1 MESFSNELSN
11 LVQKI
16 QEISDEYSDMKEIF
30 FDEYNTELL
39 EDSIKSLKLLNNSRK
54 AFSMMKFRYFL
65 KGLNLNTMDSK
76 NIEKLTKYIDNQEK
90 AEFVTNCFD
99 KILASNSKKSCC
111 LIGIMLND
119 MIKNKKSVEQE
130 NLMILQAL
138 AMMNDFDI
146 KNFVCLFKCVL
157 NEKRNKSIRI
167 SDNIIGNCIGQYNLT
182 ENNIILLK
190 IILN

>member
-1 MESFSNELSN
+1 
-11 LVQKI
+11 
-16 QEISDEYSDMKEIF
+16 MK
-30 FDEYNTELL
+30 
-39 EDSIKSLKLLNNSRK
+39 
-54 AFSMMKFRYFL
+54 
-65 KGLNLNTMDSK
+65 
-76 NIEKLTKYIDNQEK
+76 
-90 AEFVTNCFD
+90 
-99 KILASNSKKSCC
+99 KILCIVMIIGLLCNFASCQKNNNENEST
-111 LIGIMLND
+111 GD
-119 MIKNKKSVEQE
+119 MHSTQELTSVEQE